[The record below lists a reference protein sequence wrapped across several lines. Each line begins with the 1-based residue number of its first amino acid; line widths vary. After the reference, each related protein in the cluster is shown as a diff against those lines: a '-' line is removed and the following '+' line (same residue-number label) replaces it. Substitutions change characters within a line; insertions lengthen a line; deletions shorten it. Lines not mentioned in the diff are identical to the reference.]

1 MSDKADIFFSIFPDL
16 LGDKCNFVLLATIT
30 KTSLWIRAFGPPI
43 FLNGGDLSVGLQFG
57 SIPTIFVSQPS
68 AKWTIY
74 QASYMRFLILTVT
87 KSVMTRGL
95 QLLWDTQ
102 TDILQIY
109 AQNVLCV
116 NWLGCYRL
124 WFIVTGTAAA
134 DWGQVESEYLD
145 GARWNYGCRCLS
157 RIWKVTASRSSCD
170 AYVILILD

>member
-1 MSDKADIFFSIFPDL
+1 
-16 LGDKCNFVLLATIT
+16 
-30 KTSLWIRAFGPPI
+30 
-43 FLNGGDLSVGLQFG
+43 
-57 SIPTIFVSQPS
+57 
-68 AKWTIY
+68 
-74 QASYMRFLILTVT
+74 MRFLILTVT

-124 WFIVTGTAAA
+124 GTAAA

-145 GARWNYGCRCLS
+145 GAR
-157 RIWKVTASRSSCD
+157 
-170 AYVILILD
+170 